1 MTKPK
6 AKPDDPAQ
14 SKRFIEAAR
23 ELGCDDDEDALKAR
37 MKRLAETKP
46 APLKSLPKRTPPERR
61 SPLHGEDGGRVA
73 AGTEQVIEEDG

>member
-1 MTKPK
+1 MAKPK
-6 AKPDDPAQ
+6 NAERQSEQ

-46 APLKSLPKRTPPERR
+46 APLKSLVKKPRKKRQ
-61 SPLHGEDGGRVA
+61 A
-73 AGTEQVIEEDG
+73 